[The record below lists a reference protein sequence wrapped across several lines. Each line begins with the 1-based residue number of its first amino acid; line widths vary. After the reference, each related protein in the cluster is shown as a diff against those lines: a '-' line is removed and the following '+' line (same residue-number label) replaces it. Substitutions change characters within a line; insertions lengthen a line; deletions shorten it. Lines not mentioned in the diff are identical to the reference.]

1 MAFGMH
7 ADGDHQII
15 GLHEEFIFHLAR
27 ADEDAFPALMWLWDA
42 YYDSPA
48 ISPQQASAL
57 MHELLELWARHG
69 VRAIRHS
76 AGCACACCGFSAAR
90 CAPTRRFA
98 RAAIEPVHSLLI
110 QARRCAHHTAY
121 RLAQP

>member
-1 MAFGMH
+1 MAFDMH
-7 ADGDHQII
+7 ADGDRQMI
-15 GLHEEFIFHLAR
+15 GLHEEFIFHLAN

-69 VRAIRHS
+69 AEGNPALSRLCLRLLRF
-76 AGCACACCGFSAAR
+76 FSRAAR
-90 CAPTRRFA
+90 ANVTIRTC
-98 RAAIEPVHSLLI
+98 SD
-110 QARRCAHHTAY
+110 
-121 RLAQP
+121 

>member
-1 MAFGMH
+1 MAFDMH

-27 ADEDAFPALMWLWDA
+27 ADEDAFPTLMWLWDA
-42 YYDSPA
+42 YYDGPL

-69 VRAIRHS
+69 AEGNPALSRLCLRLLRFFSRAVRANATIRTS
-76 AGCACACCGFSAAR
+76 SD
-90 CAPTRRFA
+90 
-98 RAAIEPVHSLLI
+98 
-110 QARRCAHHTAY
+110 
-121 RLAQP
+121 

>member
-1 MAFGMH
+1 MAFDMH
-7 ADGDHQII
+7 ADGDRQMI
-15 GLHEEFIFHLAR
+15 GLHEEFIFDLAR
-27 ADEDAFPALMWLWDA
+27 ADEDAFPTLMWLWDA
-42 YYDSPA
+42 YYDSPP
-48 ISPQQASAL
+48 ISPPQASAL
-57 MHELLELWARHG
+57 SCWSCGPGTG
-69 VRAIRHS
+69 VMAIRHS
-76 AGCACACCGFSAAR
+76 VGCACACCGFSAAR